1 MVMKYK
7 KFKTLN
13 NEELSAVGYGC
24 WPIGG
29 TWNHSDDLKSI
40 ETIRTALDLGV
51 NFFDVAPVYGMGH
64 SEEILGKAIKGYDR
78 KKIFIATKCG
88 LVWDENSEEK
98 IVTKSISRESLYKEL
113 NVSLKRLGTDYIDLY
128 QIHWPFENMQLDE
141 ALKTFEEM
149 KEKGLIRY
157 AGLSNFSKKDL
168 EYCMSKTDIAT
179 YQGIYN
185 LLDPNAETYH
195 HKQLE
200 YRSGKEILPVCRENR
215 MAFLAYSPLFQGLLT
230 GKFKVENNFDE
241 NDDRF
246 KNPKLKGEM
255 YQFYYKAAEELKELA
270 AEIGKPLSQLSINWL
285 VNQEEVGP
293 VICGA
298 QTPEEIKENVESL
311 SWELTEDIENKINLI
326 LKKYNID

>member
-1 MVMKYK
+1 
-7 KFKTLN
+7 
-13 NEELSAVGYGC
+13 
-24 WPIGG
+24 
-29 TWNHSDDLKSI
+29 
-40 ETIRTALDLGV
+40 
-51 NFFDVAPVYGMGH
+51 MGN

-113 NVSLKRLGTDYIDLY
+113 NASLKRLGTDYIDLY

-157 AGLSNFSKKDL
+157 VGLSNFSRKDL

-200 YRSGKEILPVCRENR
+200 YKSGKEILPVCRENG

-230 GKFKVENNFDE
+230 GKFKAENNFDE

-246 KNPKLKGEM
+246 KNPKLKRDI

-311 SWELTEDIENKINLI
+311 SWELTEDIKNKINLI